1 MNSENK
7 KNKQQPKRNV
17 EKLYKELKGLVV
29 LYFVE
34 DDTCV
39 DLASSKDKP
48 TATWLAHE
56 KIRESLRNRMVE
68 LIKNN

>member
-39 DLASSKDKP
+39 DLASNADKP
-48 TATWLAHE
+48 TATYRAHSN
-56 KIRESLRNRMVE
+56 IRATLRNRMEE

>member
-7 KNKQQPKRNV
+7 KNKQQPKRNA

-39 DLASSKDKP
+39 DLASNADKP
-48 TATWLAHE
+48 TAAWLAHE